1 MGRVL
6 ARDDRRTYCSFDWGF
21 KEGIWRSLTLLVHKS
36 KKSSQFVIDRTCVNP
51 YSVGVFACSLSAGGA
66 Q

>member
-1 MGRVL
+1 MEKPNF
-6 ARDDRRTYCSFDWGF
+6 ACSQ
-21 KEGIWRSLTLLVHKS
+21 KQEI

-51 YSVGVFACSLSAGGA
+51 YSVGVFECSLSAGGA